1 MVRQRFVLDG
11 EVNIGQ
17 IENVFDIIIGEVVR
31 VRLSSYLGYFDDESD
46 DNVILFDGIIY
57 LGFSIVNVFVSEI
70 ELKRIMFI
78 LREQIEVIIDVL
90 FYVGFILESM
100 IRFKEF
106 GSQVDI
112 VIYRI

>member
-1 MVRQRFVLDG
+1 M
-11 EVNIGQ
+11 
-17 IENVFDIIIGEVVR
+17 R

-78 LREQIEVIIDVL
+78 LRE
-90 FYVGFILESM
+90 
-100 IRFKEF
+100 
-106 GSQVDI
+106 
-112 VIYRI
+112 